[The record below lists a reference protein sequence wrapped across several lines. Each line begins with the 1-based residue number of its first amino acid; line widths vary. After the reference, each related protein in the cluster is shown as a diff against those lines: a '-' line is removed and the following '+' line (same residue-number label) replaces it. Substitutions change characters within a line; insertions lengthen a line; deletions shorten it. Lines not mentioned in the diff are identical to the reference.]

1 MKNPYKQIEF
11 KKFNDLIVHLDDKV
25 CALFACDQNGDMF
38 WPNDSIY
45 KNKIQEVTTEIHQ
58 ELLNSYNKIEEIN
71 FHLINDENVLY
82 HTVIYDQADKPCGG
96 LSILVNKQADVSK
109 EDPGVIQSL
118 CFIKTCVEEERKLVA
133 ELNSMA
139 FELEERYEE
148 LNLVYDTDDQSDGI
162 INGPDV
168 FEQLVQNCTDYL
180 DVAMA
185 VLIMPR
191 EDLVIFHHNTNHPI
205 HYVHSLLK
213 QLENKLYPWVEQNK
227 EALVMN
233 DLSDELRTK
242 ILPEV
247 PYKLVCCPVMLSS
260 NQVGGI
266 LVVLNPNYL
275 RDFTNSDRNL
285 LDAMA
290 RKAAKVAMANYDSL
304 TGLLKRNGFEYL
316 LENALSNSQSE
327 GATYCVLHIDLDGV
341 KVINETADT
350 KAGDQLISDVGKL
363 IREQIRDTDSIARLT
378 GDKYGVL
385 LDACSLEMGC
395 TIADNIR
402 TAVHEM
408 NFCWNGQTHETST
421 CIGVVEMNADCEN
434 IQSILAA
441 SELAANV
448 AKEQGRNLVQVYQHG
463 DTHLQRR
470 SGEVYWVRSI
480 QNALNH
486 NGFEIYSQMIQ
497 PIDGVSETLHF
508 ELLIRLIEKDG
519 TRIPPGKFMPAAERF
534 RLMPAVDQWVIENSF
549 KLLVEAGSQSYINE
563 YIWTINLSG
572 QSLNEESIVSD
583 ISTLAMKYQISPEII
598 CFEITETAAVHNLK
612 IAKQIIS
619 ELKKI
624 GFQFALDDF
633 GSGLSSFAY
642 LKSLPV
648 DYLKIDGAFIKGIIE
663 DPFTKAI
670 VMAINQVSQVR
681 GLKTIAEFV
690 ENPQITQCIK
700 EIGVNYAQGYGVGKP
715 IPLAEQLHKLK
726 IEDQRAAG

>member
-25 CALFACDQNGDMF
+25 SALFACDQNGDVF
-38 WPNDSIY
+38 WSCNSNVKKQVQDI
-45 KNKIQEVTTEIHQ
+45 TTDIHQ
-58 ELLNSYNKIEEIN
+58 ELIKHYKKNQEIFFHVIEN
-71 FHLINDENVLY
+71 ENILY
-82 HTVIYDQADKPCGG
+82 HTAIYDQADKPCGG
-96 LSILVNKQADVSK
+96 LSLLVTNQPDKSNK
-109 EDPGVIQSL
+109 DPGVMQSMS
-118 CFIKTCVEEERKLVA
+118 FVKSCVEEERKLVA

-148 LNLVYDTDDQSDGI
+148 LNLVYDTDDQSDGLV
-162 INGPDV
+162 NGPDV
-168 FEQLVQNCTDYL
+168 FQQLVQNCTDYL

-213 QLENKLYPWVEQNK
+213 QLEKKLYPWVEENK
-227 EALVMN
+227 EAMVMN
-233 DLSDELRTK
+233 DLSDALRTK
-242 ILPEV
+242 ILPDV
-247 PYKLVCCPVMLSS
+247 PYKLICCPVLVSS

-290 RKAAKVAMANYDSL
+290 RKASKVAMANYDSL

-316 LENALSNSQSE
+316 LETALSTSLSE
-327 GATYCVLHIDLDGV
+327 GTTYCVLHIDLDGV

-363 IREQIRDTDSIARLT
+363 IREQIRDTDTLSRLT

-385 LDACSLEMGC
+385 LDSCSLEMGC

-402 TAVHEM
+402 TAIHEM
-408 NFCWNGQTHETST
+408 NFTWDGQAYETST
-421 CIGVVEMNADCEN
+421 CIGVAEMNADCEN

-448 AKEQGRNLVQVYQHG
+448 AKEQGRNLVQVYQQG
-463 DTHLQRR
+463 DTQLQRR
-470 SGEVYWVRSI
+470 SGEVHWVRSI
-480 QNALNH
+480 QHALNH
-486 NGFEIYSQMIQ
+486 NGFEIYCQMIQ
-497 PIDGVSETLHF
+497 PIDGVSEKLHF

-519 TRIPPGKFMPAAERF
+519 TPISPGKFMPAAERF
-534 RLMPAVDQWVIENSF
+534 RLMPTVDQWVIENSF
-549 KLLVEAGSQSYINE
+549 KLLLEAGSHSCIND
-563 YIWTINLSG
+563 YVWTINLSG
-572 QSLNEESIVSD
+572 QSLNEESIVND
-583 ISTLAMKYQISPEII
+583 ISTLAMKYEIAPEII
-598 CFEITETAAVHNLK
+598 CFEVTETAAVHNLK
-612 IAKQIIS
+612 IARQIID
-619 ELKKI
+619 ELKNI

-648 DYLKIDGAFIKGIIE
+648 DYLKIDGAFIKGIVD
-663 DPFTKAI
+663 DPFTEAI
-670 VMAINQVSQVR
+670 VKAINQVSQVR

-700 EIGVNYAQGYGVGKP
+700 EIGVNYAQGYGIGEP

-726 IEDQRAAG
+726 IENQREAG

>member
-1 MKNPYKQIEF
+1 MKNPYTKIEF
-11 KKFNDLIVHLDDKV
+11 KKFNDLIVHLDDNV
-25 CALFACDQNGDMF
+25 CALFSCDQIGDVF
-38 WPNDSIY
+38 WPNDSNY
-45 KNKIQEVTTEIHQ
+45 KNQIQEITTAIHQEVLKSYNKIQEIFFEIVD
-58 ELLNSYNKIEEIN
+58 E
-71 FHLINDENVLY
+71 ENVLY

-96 LSILVNKQADVSK
+96 ISLLVSK
-109 EDPGVIQSL
+109 KADKSKKDPGVMQSL
-118 CFIKTCVEEERKLVA
+118 GFIKTCVEEERKLVA

-139 FELEERYEE
+139 YELEERYEE

-191 EDLVIFHHNTNHPI
+191 EDLILFHHNTNHPI

-227 EALVMN
+227 EAMVLN
-233 DLSDELRTK
+233 DLSNELRTK

-247 PYKLVCCPVMLSS
+247 PYKLVCCPILVSS
-260 NQVGGI
+260 EQVGGI

-290 RKAAKVAMANYDSL
+290 RKASKVAMAYYDSL
-304 TGLLKRNGFEYL
+304 TGLLKRNGFQHL
-316 LENALSNSQSE
+316 LDNALSKSLSE
-327 GATYCVLHIDLDGV
+327 GATYCILHIDLDGV

-350 KAGDQLISDVGKL
+350 KAGDRLISDVGKL
-363 IREQIRDTDSIARLT
+363 IREQIRDTDSISRLT

-385 LDACSLEMGC
+385 LDSCSLEMGC

-408 NFCWNGQTHETST
+408 NFCWNGQFHDTSV
-421 CIGVVEMNADCEN
+421 CIGVAELNADCEN

-519 TRIPPGKFMPAAERF
+519 TKIPPGKFMPAAERF
-534 RLMPAVDQWVIENSF
+534 RLMPMVDQWVIENSF
-549 KLLVEAGSQSYINE
+549 KLLIEAGSQSCINE
-563 YIWTINLSG
+563 HIWAINISG
-572 QSLNEESIVSD
+572 QSLNEESIISD
-583 ISTLAMKYQISPEII
+583 ITTLAMNYEITPEII
-598 CFEITETAAVHNLK
+598 CFEITETAAVHNLIK
-612 IAKQIIS
+612 AKQIIS
-619 ELKKI
+619 ELKRI
-624 GFQFALDDF
+624 GFHFALDDF

-648 DYLKIDGAFIKGIIE
+648 DYLKIDGAFIKGIID
-663 DPFTKAI
+663 DPFTEAI
-670 VMAINQVSQVR
+670 VKAINQVSQVR

-690 ENPQITQCIK
+690 ENQQITQCIK
-700 EIGVNYAQGYGVGKP
+700 DIGINYAQGYGVGKP
-715 IPLAEQLHKLK
+715 IPLVEQLHKLK
-726 IEDQRAAG
+726 IENQRAAG